1 MLKKGETM
9 SILKDLTAGEE
20 MTAHINAVSAAL
32 NDTAPGTEQYDKLL
46 DEYNKLV
53 RLQIEDE
60 VKEIETGEKTLS
72 REDVARNNEET
83 LRLKEKELEEK
94 ILARK
99 DESRD
104 RKIQMGLTLLQIGI
118 GVVVPIVTTAATV
131 TMLNKCGQFETGDD
145 PQIWTTLTSRQVISS
160 IAKGLGIKTK

>member
-1 MLKKGETM
+1 MPSSYPKSYHFQGLIINRIQD
-9 SILKDLTAGEE
+9 SLSCEE
-20 MTAHINAVSAAL
+20 
-32 NDTAPGTEQYDKLL
+32 
-46 DEYNKLV
+46 NKRFIYLG
-53 RLQIEDE
+53 D
-60 VKEIETGEKTLS
+60 GS
-72 REDVARNNEET
+72 GDYCPS

-104 RKIQMGLTLLQIGI
+104 RKIQMGLILLQIGL

>member
-1 MLKKGETM
+1 M
-9 SILKDLTAGEE
+9 SILKDMKAGEE
-20 MTAHINAVSAAL
+20 LSAHINVVSAAL
-32 NDTAPGTEQYDKLL
+32 NNTSPGTEQYDKLL

-94 ILARK
+94 RLTRE

-104 RKIQMGLTLLQIGI
+104 RKIQMGLTLLQIGV
-118 GVVVPIVTTAATV
+118 GVLIPIATTAATV
-131 TMLNKCGQFETGDD
+131 TMLNNCARFETGDD

-160 IAKGLGIKTK
+160 IAKGLGIKMK